1 MFTWTYT
8 FFIDI
13 QENKNLWLFII
24 IMYLL
29 QIFPQ
34 QKYLVNCKLQGSE
47 IQKMVA
53 HVICS
58 FLALILNKGN
68 WLFSFWI
75 SQWTLTPFN
84 NSNIGLNMFILWVH
98 DTLCLSTGRR
108 HASLNSSHI
117 GQNLIFTSQIVLRSI
132 QSNLWH
138 KLIPN

>member
-13 QENKNLWLFII
+13 QENKKLWLFII

-29 QIFPQ
+29 QISPQ

-84 NSNIGLNMFILWVH
+84 NSNIGQNMFILWVLDISCWALAVGIINQFKYWAKPYIH
-98 DTLCLSTGRR
+98 
-108 HASLNSSHI
+108 
-117 GQNLIFTSQIVLRSI
+117 FTDCVEIYSI
-132 QSNLWH
+132 
-138 KLIPN
+138 